1 MMIRLLFTTLLAL
14 FMVAPVVAQP
24 SQGIAV
30 APDYRLGPGDVI
42 RIMVFQN
49 PDLSFDTQL
58 SESGY
63 VSYPLL
69 GRIKIGGTAVS
80 LAEKRIADGLRN
92 GNFVK
97 QPHVSIMVVQVRGN
111 LVSVLGQVN
120 RPGRFPIE
128 TLDMRLTDVLA
139 IAGGIAAGGADK
151 VVLVGSR
158 GGRQYRTEVDLPK
171 LFEPGGRDKDLLVV
185 NGDVIWVDRAPLA
198 YIYGEVQRPGTVA
211 LRRSMTV
218 MQALAASGGLN
229 QRGTE
234 KGLRVHRKDAEGKLQ
249 VLEPGL
255 NDELLDDDVVFV
267 RESLF

>member
-128 TLDMRLTDVLA
+128 TLDMR
-139 IAGGIAAGGADK
+139 
-151 VVLVGSR
+151 
-158 GGRQYRTEVDLPK
+158 
-171 LFEPGGRDKDLLVV
+171 
-185 NGDVIWVDRAPLA
+185 
-198 YIYGEVQRPGTVA
+198 
-211 LRRSMTV
+211 
-218 MQALAASGGLN
+218 
-229 QRGTE
+229 
-234 KGLRVHRKDAEGKLQ
+234 
-249 VLEPGL
+249 
-255 NDELLDDDVVFV
+255 
-267 RESLF
+267 